1 MPSLCYSASF
11 SEDRSRLLPVVRNQ
25 ECLRN
30 QECRNRRVEEA
41 EGNDDKD
48 WWGTKASGYISSLL
62 IEQPNTFSEQ
72 EGLPTSFVDANTHTQ
87 YILHAGLFVQKNG
100 AATVDDSARLLQPFR
115 LCFFPLHFV
124 QTRYADVFED
134 VLDIWLCRQTTM
146 PVPFDSNKPSFSI
159 ACLRKLRVGTFQ
171 ANLPCHPYP
180 FVLQS
185 VRQEQVTKKQ
195 PRSADNS
202 TSQCLSS

>member
-1 MPSLCYSASF
+1 MEL
-11 SEDRSRLLPVVRNQ
+11 RL
-25 ECLRN
+25 
-30 QECRNRRVEEA
+30 
-41 EGNDDKD
+41 
-48 WWGTKASGYISSLL
+48 SMILL
-62 IEQPNTFSEQ
+62 AFCSHF
-72 EGLPTSFVDANTHTQ
+72 GFV
-87 YILHAGLFVQKNG
+87 
-100 AATVDDSARLLQPFR
+100 
-115 LCFFPLHFV
+115 FFPLHFV

-171 ANLPCHPYP
+171 ANLPRHPYP

>member
-1 MPSLCYSASF
+1 MLQFCAQPLHAFATQQLFPRIDLDC
-11 SEDRSRLLPVVRNQ
+11 
-25 ECLRN
+25 CL
-30 QECRNRRVEEA
+30 
-41 EGNDDKD
+41 
-48 WWGTKASGYISSLL
+48 WYGTKSVATEGLKRQKEMMIRIDEVLL

-72 EGLPTSFVDANTHTQ
+72 EGLPTSFVDANTHT
-87 YILHAGLFVQKNG
+87 IHSSCWPFVQKNG
-100 AATVDDSARLLQPFR
+100 AETGDDSARLLQPFR

-171 ANLPCHPYP
+171 ANLPRHPYP

-195 PRSADNS
+195 PRIADNS